1 VKPVYPWSAVV
12 GQDALKRALLLCA
25 IDPSIGGVL
34 VQGPRGVA
42 KTTLARALGQL
53 VSGSFVELPLGA
65 SEERVSGSLDLDV
78 ALRDGKV
85 AFSPGLLARAHQ
97 GVLYV
102 DEVNLLPD
110 ALVDLLLDAA
120 ATGQNSVERDGLSHV
135 HPARFVLV
143 GTMNPEEG
151 ELRPQLT
158 DRFGLSVLA
167 EAEIAPA
174 ERREIVTR
182 RLAFDADPLAFAE
195 HYRVEQEQLVARC
208 LRARERAS
216 SIALGGP
223 ALERVS
229 ELCYAAGVEGV
240 RADLAMLRAARA
252 HAAWHER
259 DEIALADVDAVAELA
274 LAHRRVGLAQP
285 PEPPSSGPRGGGSAP
300 PGGSG
305 ARGPEQSGG
314 GRPGTGGAPSTGARQ
329 DRGPAPTGHGDEPA
343 KSDAAHASEP
353 PERGALP
360 ALPVRASAVPAL
372 PGWLTRPHGQRAE
385 LRRRGAAQRDAARG
399 RRGRAI
405 SARGAALDWFTTLA
419 RTPRPSRADLCY
431 RSRRAP
437 HLMLWVLALDCSLSM
452 LRSGALAAAKGVA
465 HAFEAR
471 AVRAGAHV
479 ALISFSGA
487 AARREAS
494 HAEHR
499 TTRER
504 ALREL
509 GAAGGTPLRA
519 ALHEALAVCSGR
531 RFRSPEVQKRIV
543 LLTDGR
549 TREPLHDVHKRDDGI
564 ELVVIDCE
572 RGPLRLARCAPLA
585 HTLGARL
592 VHVDTLR

>member
-1 VKPVYPWSAVV
+1 MKPVYPWSAVV
-12 GQDALKRALLLCA
+12 GQDALKHALLLCA
-25 IDPSIGGVL
+25 IDPGIGGVL

-53 VSGSFVELPLGA
+53 VSGNFVELPLGA
-65 SEERVSGSLDLDV
+65 SEERVTGSLDLDV

-158 DRFGLSVLA
+158 DRFGLSVQA
-167 EAEIAPA
+167 EAEIAPT
-174 ERREIVTR
+174 ERASIVTR
-182 RLAFDADPLAFAE
+182 RLAFDADPLLFNE
-195 HYRVEQEQLVARC
+195 RYRVEQEQLIERC
-208 LRARERAS
+208 RRAREHAAQ
-216 SIALGGP
+216 IALGGP
-223 ALERVS
+223 ALQRVS
-229 ELCYAAGVEGV
+229 ELCYAARVEGV

-252 HAAWHER
+252 HAAWHAR
-259 DEIALADVDAVAELA
+259 DEITLDDVDAVAELA
-274 LAHRRVGLAQP
+274 LAHRRGGPA
-285 PEPPSSGPRGGGSAP
+285 PEPPRSGPRGGGSAP
-300 PGGSG
+300 PGSAGARAASPSGGAGAGGSG
-305 ARGPEQSGG
+305 ASTRDARQQSRSGPEE
-314 GRPGTGGAPSTGARQ
+314 
-329 DRGPAPTGHGDEPA
+329 HGDLPA
-343 KSDAAHASEP
+343 ESDASRASARP
-353 PERGALP
+353 DQGALP
-360 ALPVRASAVPAL
+360 AVPVSASVVPTL
-372 PGWLTRPHGQRAE
+372 PGWLTLPHGQRAE
-385 LRRRGAAQRDAARG
+385 PRRRGPAQRDAARG
-399 RRGRAI
+399 RRGRATR
-405 SARGAALDWFTTLA
+405 SRAAVLDWFTTLS
-419 RTPRPSRADLCY
+419 RTPRPTRKDLCY

-437 HLMLWVLALDCSLSM
+437 HVMLWVLALDCSHSM

-479 ALISFSGA
+479 ALLSFSGST
-487 AARREAS
+487 ARREAS
-494 HAEHR
+494 SGER
-499 TTRER
+499 RSTRER
-504 ALREL
+504 ALSAL
-509 GAAGGTPLRA
+509 GAAGGTPLNA

-549 TREPLHDVHKRDDGI
+549 TREPLHDLATSDDSI

-572 RGPLRLARCAPLA
+572 RGALRLGRCAPLA
-585 HTLGARL
+585 RTLGARL
-592 VHVDTLR
+592 LHVDSLR